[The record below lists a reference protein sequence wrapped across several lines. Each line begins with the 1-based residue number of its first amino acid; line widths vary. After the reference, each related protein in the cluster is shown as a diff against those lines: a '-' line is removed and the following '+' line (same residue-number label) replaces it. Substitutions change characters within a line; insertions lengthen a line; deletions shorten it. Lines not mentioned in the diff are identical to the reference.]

1 MNKKNMFLT
10 GLLAISA
17 IQTALPAEPEQSK
30 GWSKL
35 CKTYATSLISGGL
48 IGTATGWLSIQAIA
62 RSTHGIG
69 QNKIATLTPQVT
81 FGIIVPILV
90 LIAENRLRSTL
101 TDDINQNLEENEIK
115 HNKNLIRDTAWIAS
129 WIAFLSCID
138 FNK

>member
-17 IQTALPAEPEQSK
+17 MQTALPAEPEQSK

-48 IGTATGWLSIQAIA
+48 IGSITGFLSIQAMA
-62 RSTHGIG
+62 RSAYGLNPDKMGTSE
-69 QNKIATLTPQVT
+69 VT
-81 FGIIVPILV
+81 FGIIVPILI
-90 LIAENRLRSTL
+90 LITENRLRSNFI
-101 TDDINQNLEENEIK
+101 DDINQNLEENEIK

-129 WIAFLSCID
+129 WIA
-138 FNK
+138 